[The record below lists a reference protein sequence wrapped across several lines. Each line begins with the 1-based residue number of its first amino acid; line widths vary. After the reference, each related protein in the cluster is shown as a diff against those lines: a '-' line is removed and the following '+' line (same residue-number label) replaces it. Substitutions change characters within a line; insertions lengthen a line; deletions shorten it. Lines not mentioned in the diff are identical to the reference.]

1 MALPEA
7 NLLSESVVIFGVP
20 LTLNATGFEPGQEF
34 LVLIASDPQVV
45 AMATA
50 GVDGALISS
59 FMVPDD
65 LEPGRHSVVL
75 WPMSGVGGLR
85 QTITVQDALLVSES
99 VPSIAPV
106 VLPATGRNPRLP
118 IAVAVALL
126 LIGARMMRRREMDF
140 LRYNK

>member
-59 FMVPDD
+59 FEVPDD
-65 LEPGRHSVVL
+65 LVPGRHSVVL
-75 WPMSGVGGLR
+75 WPMSGVGGVR
-85 QTITVQDALLVSES
+85 QTITVQGASLVSEV
-99 VPSIAPV
+99 VPNLTPV
-106 VLPATGRNPRLP
+106 VLPATGRNPWLP
-118 IAVAVALL
+118 IAVGIALL
-126 LIGARMMRRREMDF
+126 LLGARMVRTREMNF
-140 LRYNK
+140 PRYTK